1 MIKQLQDKINDNN
14 KLINKLQQPTYS
26 NNSLSGQK
34 YLYFDEYN
42 EPWSYVIKIIIGKK
56 QIAYKRFKNAQ
67 AALAYRDMII
77 DELIENLNKENKLL
91 QEKIDKIL
99 FKEANADYIQSIKKL
114 KKSLQSDLKST
125 IAQSGEKYINYDKTS
140 NAGRYAVFIYL
151 KNEKLVD
158 KRFEYLRDAIRFRN
172 NIIPSVIA
180 ELNQRLKKYEED

>member
-1 MIKQLQDKINDNN
+1 MIKQLQNEINSNN

-34 YLYFDEYN
+34 YLYFDEHN
-42 EPWSYVIKIIIGKK
+42 EPWSYVIKMIIGKK

-67 AALAYRDMII
+67 AALTYRDMII

-125 IAQSGEKYINYDKTS
+125 ISQSGEKYINYDKTS